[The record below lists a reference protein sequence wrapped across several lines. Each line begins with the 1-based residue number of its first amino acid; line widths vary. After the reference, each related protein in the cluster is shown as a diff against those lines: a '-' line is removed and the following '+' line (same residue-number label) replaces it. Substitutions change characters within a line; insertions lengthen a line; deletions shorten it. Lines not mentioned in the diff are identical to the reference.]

1 MVKKLYHFIVHG
13 LGEFHTIKM
22 VYMDIEKT
30 FHKTGCFINFIQNI
44 PSCAGTLKGDVIDT
58 CTLFK

>member
-13 LGEFHTIKM
+13 LGEFHTIKI

-30 FHKTGCFINFIQNI
+30 FHKTGCCFINFI
-44 PSCAGTLKGDVIDT
+44 
-58 CTLFK
+58 